1 LIYFFRSEILKI
13 KRTKTKHEFNI
24 RSYFALFYRVRWN
37 PYKHIQIS
45 EISVLPDLPNTGLSK
60 MSGTRD
66 SSYYRPKWIEI
77 DQNSKKNFER
87 DITIST
93 NQNSAHYSYKY
104 GGYISNIYKQKYLK
118 YKKNI

>member
-1 LIYFFRSEILKI
+1 
-13 KRTKTKHEFNI
+13 
-24 RSYFALFYRVRWN
+24 
-37 PYKHIQIS
+37 
-45 EISVLPDLPNTGLSK
+45 

-66 SSYYRPKWIEI
+66 SSYYRPKRIEI